1 MRLNRYIARSGL
13 SSRRGADRLIFDGK
27 IEVNNEIMED
37 PAYRVAQ
44 GDIVKYKGEVIQPV
58 EKMVYFLLNKPR
70 GVVTTVSD
78 PFYEETIVD
87 FIKTSKRI
95 FPVGRLDKES
105 EGLILLTNDG
115 SLTNKMTHPKYGL
128 GKVYEVVVKGEP
140 SENQILE
147 LEKGI
152 VIDNYELEE
161 MKIQRLSGNQYE
173 TTYHVT
179 LYEGRNRQIRKV
191 FYSVGHPVVHLKRIK
206 IGKITAP
213 ELKVGEYRPLTA
225 EEIEYLKKF

>member
-13 SSRRGADRLIFDGK
+13 SSRRGADRLIFERK
-27 IEVNNEIMED
+27 IEVNNEIMEN
-37 PAYRVAQ
+37 PAYRVEE
-44 GDIVKYKGEVIQPV
+44 GDIVKYKGEIIKPV

-128 GKVYEVVVKGEP
+128 GKVYEVVVEGEP
-140 SENQILE
+140 SEHQILE

-161 MKIQRLSGNQYE
+161 MKIQRLSGNQE
-173 TTYHVT
+173 GTTYHVT
-179 LYEGRNRQIRKV
+179 LYEGRNRQIRKI
-191 FYSVGHPVVHLKRIK
+191 FDSIGYPVVHLKRIQ
-206 IGKITAP
+206 IGEITAP
-213 ELKVGEYRPLTA
+213 ELETGEYRPLTA